1 MNEPLL
7 KATLK
12 VLTDGQA
19 ILYALMQSHIME
31 GTQSE
36 GRFDAL
42 VMEYKT
48 ETAKLILEVMEAG
61 KPRATDHLESR
72 KDHMG

>member
-12 VLTDGQA
+12 VLLDGQA

-31 GTQSE
+31 STQSK
-36 GRFDAL
+36 GKFDAL
-42 VMEYKT
+42 VIEYKT
-48 ETAKLILEVMEAG
+48 ETSQLILEVLDA
-61 KPRATDHLESR
+61 AQDDIS
-72 KDHMG
+72 